1 MRINNVCK
9 AWLEQFRS
17 AKNQSLAKKLL
28 RKLRVVT
35 DKELTSWLKHSLDIS
50 NFKNPTAI
58 YIERELQK
66 TKSKLP
72 PPMYKQSSRRP
83 RRIEGSA
90 AQAVQSLKYST
101 QTIGSEGKIATK
113 LDQICSRNRKRLFL
127 QPSAT
132 KLRDEK
138 VRNFVIVT
146 DLVGSGDRICKLLDS
161 LWRPQTIKSWNSY
174 GLIKFYVLCYA
185 ITEGAE
191 AIISK
196 HSTNPIVIKKI
207 ICPTIKNSFI
217 GNDLVEIEKL
227 CKEHGAFSKNPL
239 GYKNSGTLIAFDDKA
254 PNNMPAIFIERRK
267 SIKQPWMPLFPER
280 LTSDAITVNTS
291 QDITEAEIFKLL
303 GCDEILSSTDY
314 QRMDNN
320 SRLAIVL
327 AVAAGFGY
335 TQISDLAS
343 LTDLSLE
350 QIVGASRQAQELGLL
365 SPRKKVTNAGK
376 RKLRKL
382 MDDGSAAVGK
392 SDQDMYY
399 PRQLRAPV

>member
-1 MRINNVCK
+1 
-9 AWLEQFRS
+9 
-17 AKNQSLAKKLL
+17 
-28 RKLRVVT
+28 
-35 DKELTSWLKHSLDIS
+35 
-50 NFKNPTAI
+50 
-58 YIERELQK
+58 
-66 TKSKLP
+66 
-72 PPMYKQSSRRP
+72 
-83 RRIEGSA
+83 
-90 AQAVQSLKYST
+90 
-101 QTIGSEGKIATK
+101 
-113 LDQICSRNRKRLFL
+113 
-127 QPSAT
+127 
-132 KLRDEK
+132 
-138 VRNFVIVT
+138 
-146 DLVGSGDRICKLLDS
+146 
-161 LWRPQTIKSWNSY
+161 
-174 GLIKFYVLCYA
+174 
-185 ITEGAE
+185 
-191 AIISK
+191 
-196 HSTNPIVIKKI
+196 
-207 ICPTIKNSFI
+207 
-217 GNDLVEIEKL
+217 
-227 CKEHGAFSKNPL
+227 
-239 GYKNSGTLIAFDDKA
+239 
-254 PNNMPAIFIERRK
+254 
-267 SIKQPWMPLFPER
+267 MPLFPER